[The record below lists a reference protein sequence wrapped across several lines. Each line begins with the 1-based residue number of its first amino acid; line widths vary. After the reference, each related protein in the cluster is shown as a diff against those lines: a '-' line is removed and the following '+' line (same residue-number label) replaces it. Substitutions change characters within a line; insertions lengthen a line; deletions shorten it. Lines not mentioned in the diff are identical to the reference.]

1 MELLKLVIVDDEP
14 ILLQGLLDTYDWE
27 SMGFEVVGSAKSGV
41 QALEVIRR
49 EQPHVVLTDIRMKQM
64 TGLMVMEEIQKEQI
78 SCLFVVLSAY
88 RDFEYAKHACDL
100 GAYAYLLKPID
111 DEQLRSTMTGAY
123 NTCIKQLRSEEK
135 YESWEQLLLKDGDS
149 FLQVVIQKYVQN
161 LIPEEK
167 ITEVFSVLHDLPDN
181 HDFFIT
187 VCADIDLIY
196 KITNSL
202 DYEASR
208 YAVIQEIEAHVF
220 EHFSYWK
227 FEGED
232 GNYVFIIKTQQKNAV
247 RQIKT
252 LLEQAK
258 NEEKCPVIAS
268 ISKPYKGI
276 LGIRKS
282 YEEAQKLF
290 GIASASGAS
299 AFTIP
304 EDLEEQEDDSK
315 QFSEDREI
323 RIMNSIRKNDFV
335 ELKETFID
343 FIYHLPKEEA
353 RQCQY
358 LHKVMLRVQFM
369 LQDTYGMNEDMKN
382 QFANYYS
389 NLNHL
394 PAVKAV
400 DVCYKILCR
409 AIELRQEEAGKN
421 ETGYFKEYMAEAVAY
436 IEEHLQEEDL
446 SIIATAAHV
455 YLNPVYFGRIF
466 KSTFHMTFKQYL
478 VKKRMD
484 KAKRM
489 LEEGNTSIR
498 TICEEVGI
506 AILLIFHNYSSNIPE
521 NCQVSIKRN
530 TKYEAKIFKFR
541 YPEKIFKIYAY
552 ITSSCTF
559 IIYDRSMELYAPY
572 FKK

>member
-181 HDFFIT
+181 YDFFIT

-276 LGIRKS
+276 SGIRKS

-382 QFANYYS
+382 QFTNYYS

-421 ETGYFKEYMAEAVAY
+421 ETGYFKEYMTEAVAY

-489 LEEGNTSIR
+489 LEEENTSIR

-506 AILLIFHNYSSNIPE
+506 SNPSYFSQLFKQYTGKLPSE
-521 NCQVSIKRN
+521 YK
-530 TKYEAKIFKFR
+530 KEYEV
-541 YPEKIFKIYAY
+541 
-552 ITSSCTF
+552 
-559 IIYDRSMELYAPY
+559 
-572 FKK
+572 

>member
-27 SMGFEVVGSAKSGV
+27 GMGFEVVGSAKSGI

-49 EQPHVVLTDIRMKQM
+49 EHPHVVLTDIRMKQM

-78 SCLFVVLSAY
+78 PCLFIVLSAY

-111 DEQLRSTMTGAY
+111 DEQLCSTMTGAY
-123 NTCIKQLRSEEK
+123 NTCIAQLRSEEK

-149 FLQVVIQKYVQN
+149 FLQVVVQKYAQN
-161 LIPEEK
+161 LITEEK
-167 ITEVFSVLHDLPDN
+167 ITEVFSVLHDLPNNQDL
-181 HDFFIT
+181 FIT

-208 YAVIQEIEAHVF
+208 YAVVHEIEEHVL
-220 EHFSYWK
+220 EQFSHWK
-227 FEGED
+227 FEEED
-232 GNYVFIIKTQQKNAV
+232 GNYIFIIKTQEKNAV
-247 RQIKT
+247 RQIKV

-276 LGIRKS
+276 SGIRKS
-282 YEEAQKLF
+282 YEEAKKLF
-290 GIASASGAS
+290 GIASVSGAS

-304 EDLEEQEDDSK
+304 EDFEEQEDDTTH
-315 QFSEDREI
+315 FSEDREI
-323 RIMNSIRKNDFV
+323 RIVNSVRKNDLA

-343 FIYHLPKEEA
+343 FIYHLPKEETL
-353 RQCQY
+353 QCQY
-358 LHKVMLRVQFM
+358 LHKVMLKVQFM
-369 LQDTYGMNEDMKN
+369 LLDSYGMNEEMKN
-382 QFANYYS
+382 QFTNYYS

-394 PAVKAV
+394 PALKAV

-409 AIELRQEEAGKN
+409 AVEIRQEEAGKS
-421 ETGYFKEYMAEAVAY
+421 ETKYFKEYMTEAVAY
-436 IEEHLQEEDL
+436 IEEHLQDEDL
-446 SIIATAAHV
+446 SITAAASHV
-455 YLNPVYFGRIF
+455 YLNPVYFGRVF

-484 KAKRM
+484 KAKRL
-489 LEEGNTSIR
+489 LEEGGTSIG

-506 AILLIFHNYSSNIPE
+506 SNPSYFSQLFKQYTGKLPSE
-521 NCQVSIKRN
+521 YK
-530 TKYEAKIFKFR
+530 KEYEV
-541 YPEKIFKIYAY
+541 
-552 ITSSCTF
+552 
-559 IIYDRSMELYAPY
+559 
-572 FKK
+572 